1 MSAYEEGAEEEK
13 MIDSKFRG
21 NVYIV
26 QGDEVLYERV
36 SGFADFEYS
45 DAIVH
50 LFRKFRAL
58 FSGKVVHTFPERS
71 AVI

>member
-1 MSAYEEGAEEEK
+1 MEYCLEILK
-13 MIDSKFRG
+13 RKIDDYLNG
-21 NVYIV
+21 II
-26 QGDEVLYERV
+26 D
-36 SGFADFEYS
+36 EYS

-58 FSGKVVHTFPERS
+58 FSGKVVHTFPELS